1 MYQCQI
7 TMSKTVCESI
17 ILYVKSVQL
26 PTEKVQLNSVSCT
39 RSHMPHPRVII
50 LQLKKKTKK
59 THMPQ
64 LKDFWLHNLPLTT
77 RIPQPAHSNKNGRS
91 HAPQVTPAQ
100 PNKYYKEK
108 QV

>member
-1 MYQCQI
+1 
-7 TMSKTVCESI
+7 
-17 ILYVKSVQL
+17 
-26 PTEKVQLNSVSCT
+26 
-39 RSHMPHPRVII
+39 
-50 LQLKKKTKK
+50 
-59 THMPQ
+59 MPQ
-64 LKDFWLHNLPLTT
+64 LKDFWLHNLPLPP